1 MEIFKSDGKK
11 RDNLMKKKIF
21 VSAIYTSPPTS
32 MGGNTKILIE
42 LINNLSD
49 AYDFVIFTSEPK
61 TFKINI
67 KDESKI
73 KIIDITYN
81 YTKMNPLTHL
91 SEIMYINKYFQDFF
105 KEFPINRDDY
115 FYSSSDFA
123 PDVLPVYNLKKK
135 YQFKWIASLFLFIPN
150 PLENLINKYKFP
162 FYKYILYFIYQGF
175 LFNRILKRFDFCLI
189 TNDIDRK
196 FFPENRQKD
205 ILSIYG
211 GVNLDQIIEAKKE
224 NGNSCK
230 YDAVFCSRLHQQKGI
245 SQLLN
250 IWSIVV
256 KKIPTA
262 QLAII
267 GNGDPN
273 YELFLRRK
281 ATKLQLDNNIDWLG
295 YVNNVDKYK
304 IYQNSKIFLHATIY
318 DNNGMVA
325 AEALCSGLPV
335 IMYDLQSFKT
345 IYNIGCIKVKEGD
358 INEYANMI
366 LKLINEKMYYDQVK
380 PDLNMIAK
388 MNKLWDWEKR
398 AKSFKGFIDSP

>member
-1 MEIFKSDGKK
+1 M
-11 RDNLMKKKIF
+11 RRRIF

-49 AYDFVIFTSEPK
+49 IYDFVIFTSEPE
-61 TFKINI
+61 TFKLNI

-73 KIIDITYN
+73 RIISITYN
-81 YTKMNPLTHL
+81 YPKMNPLTHL
-91 SEIMYINKYFQDFF
+91 NEIMYVNKYLQFFF
-105 KEFPINRDDY
+105 KEHNINKDDY
-115 FYSSSDFA
+115 FYSASDFA
-123 PDVLPVYNLKKK
+123 PDVLPVYNLKSK
-135 YQFKWIASLFLFIPN
+135 YRFNWIASLFLFIPN
-150 PLENLINKYKFP
+150 PLDNLKNKYRFP
-162 FYKYILYFIYQGF
+162 FFKYILYFIYQQF
-175 LFNRILKRFDFCLI
+175 LFNRILKKFDLCLI

-205 ILSIYG
+205 ILALYG

-224 NGNSCK
+224 DTKSCK

-262 QLAII
+262 HLAII
-267 GNGDPN
+267 GNGDLN
-273 YELFLRRK
+273 YELFLKRK
-281 ATKLQLDNNIDWLG
+281 ATKLKLDNNIDWLG
-295 YVNNVDKYK
+295 YVNNVEKYK
-304 IYQNSKIFLHATIY
+304 IYRNSKIFLHATIY

-335 IMYDLQSFKT
+335 IMYDLESLKN
-345 IYNIGCIKVKEGD
+345 IYNRGCIKVVERD
-358 INEYANMI
+358 IKEYANMI
-366 LKLINEKMYYDQVK
+366 LKLIDERMYYDQVK
-380 PDLNMIAK
+380 PDLNMISEL
-388 MNKLWDWEKR
+388 NKLWDWENR
-398 AKSFKGFIDSP
+398 ARTFKEFIDSH